1 MAVVFYIL
9 LVLTEHHGQVL
20 FGGVPVPG
28 ATVTATQAGKQ
39 VVALTDQQGLYSFPE
54 LADGPFTIQVEML
67 GFSTLK
73 QEVNAPAAE
82 FELKMLPIEDIHADI
97 AHGAPA
103 EPTPAPAAPSS
114 NTRQP
119 AVQARRQT
127 GFQRTEV
134 NASNTGNSAQAG
146 NDAPATSSAF
156 ANLSPED
163 LNQRAADG
171 FLINGSVN
179 NGAASPFAQLAG
191 FGNNRRGRPLYTGG
205 ASIVVD
211 NSALDARAYS
221 LTGQDTA
228 KPSYN
233 RFTGAFNVGGPLR
246 IPHLIKN
253 NAPTFF
259 FGFQRTQNRNA
270 NTLTGRMPTAA
281 ERNGDFSRSLNPFG
295 QPVQVIDPLTG
306 LPFAGSLIPQ
316 ERISPQATA
325 LLNLFPLPNFN
336 DNARYNYQVPI
347 VDTTHQDNVQ
357 GRLNKAINPRNQ
369 VVGNIDV
376 QSARNDN
383 SNLFNFLDAT
393 RTFGITTALQWT
405 TRPTQRF

>member
-1 MAVVFYIL
+1 MAAVFYIL
-9 LVLTEHHGQVL
+9 LVLAEHHGQVL

-39 VVALTDQQGLYSFPE
+39 FVALTDQQGLYSFPE

-205 ASIVVD
+205 ASVIVD

-259 FGFQRTQNRNA
+259 FGYQHTKSECEYGNRTDADGSRAQRRFFSKPQCFRAAYADHRSTYRIAVCRKHNSGGPDQSGSHRFAQFVPAPQFQ
-270 NTLTGRMPTAA
+270 
-281 ERNGDFSRSLNPFG
+281 
-295 QPVQVIDPLTG
+295 
-306 LPFAGSLIPQ
+306 
-316 ERISPQATA
+316 
-325 LLNLFPLPNFN
+325 
-336 DNARYNYQVPI
+336 
-347 VDTTHQDNVQ
+347 
-357 GRLNKAINPRNQ
+357 
-369 VVGNIDV
+369 
-376 QSARNDN
+376 
-383 SNLFNFLDAT
+383 
-393 RTFGITTALQWT
+393 
-405 TRPTQRF
+405 